1 MIYVP
6 TFNMS
11 FFMPNKGMYTIDAI
25 RAGIRTATTRVYPN
39 EINLIK
45 TLKIGQPVRFVRT
58 NKEKQVVDSIIV
70 FLISCNLSDPLT
82 GSSYITLDNSMFDKD
97 RLQSNY
103 REFIDSREFIES
115 YWLQVEGWDRVFAQG
130 FFSSNKDKELVQF
143 RYSLYP
149 PKYKYSPDYI
159 TELKEDEIFTFGSN
173 IQSRHG
179 AGAAK
184 LAVDKFGAIYGQAEG
199 LQGQS
204 YAIITTDLSK
214 SYRPSVDIQVVKDSI
229 DKFIEFAINQ
239 PHLTFLVTEIGCGLA
254 GFTVEQVAPMFKR
267 VLLEC
272 ISNIRLPK
280 QFVRHIIVSSI
291 ESML

>member
-11 FFMPNKGMYTIDAI
+11 FFMPNQGMYTIDAI
-25 RAGIRTATTRVYPN
+25 RAGIRTATSRVYPN

-58 NKEKQVVDSIIV
+58 NSAKQVVDSIIV

-97 RLQSNY
+97 GLQSNY
-103 REFIDSREFIES
+103 REFIES
-115 YWLQVEGWDRVFAQG
+115 YWLEVEGWDRVFAEG

-149 PKYKYSPDYI
+149 PKYDYSPDHI
-159 TELKEDEIFTFGSN
+159 TELKQNEIFTFGSN
-173 IQSRHG
+173 TPNGRHG

-239 PHLTFLVTEIGCGLA
+239 SHLTFLVTEIGCGLA
-254 GFTVEQVAPMFKR
+254 GFTVEQVASMFKR
-267 VLLEC
+267 VLLES

-280 QFVRHIIVSSI
+280 QFVRHIIVNSI